1 MKTSVAILPLILAAA
16 SAAAGTPALAQSHAG
31 HTMPAPVRQALP
43 EGCVARGSPTAD
55 ASRTGMPGA
64 PTCPTGA
71 VPVRLQAPALPAG
84 HDMST
89 MGQTPAPAAASA
101 RAGHDMSAMG
111 QTQPAPAAAS
121 PHAGHDMSTMGQTP
135 PAAAMPAGHDMSTMG
150 QAQPA
155 PAMPAGHDMSTMGQ
169 TQPAPAMPAMPA
181 GHGMSTMRQTQ
192 PTPAAAS
199 PHAGHDM
206 STMGQAQPAPAMP
219 AGHEMST
226 MRQTQPAPAAASPHA
241 GHDMSTMGQ
250 TPPAAAM
257 PAVHDMSTM
266 GQTPPA
272 AAMPAGHDMS
282 TMGQTQPAPAAASPH
297 AGHDMSTMGQ
307 MPAGHDM
314 SGMAVPPNVPTSAD
328 NPGRPP
334 ETPAPAGATSGPT
347 NAADLLFDP
356 AEMAAARAQ
365 LRVEHGNVRTT
376 AVILDQLEA
385 TFGDDEEGYAWNA
398 QGWSGGD
405 INRFWWKSEG
415 EGAFGGEVEEAE
427 IQALYS
433 RAFRPF
439 FDFQTGLRQT
449 YRPEGDRT
457 DLVVG
462 IQGLAPYWFE
472 VDGAVFLSN
481 KGELTARGEAEYD
494 QRITN
499 RWIVQPRAEVVLS
512 AEDIPELR
520 IGSGLS
526 SLQVGARLRY
536 EFRKEF
542 APYVGVE
549 WTRSF
554 GNTADF
560 LEADGRS
567 AEDTRLVVGIRAWF

>member
-1 MKTSVAILPLILAAA
+1 MKTSVAVLPLILAAA

-31 HTMPAPVRQALP
+31 HATPAPVRQTLP
-43 EGCVARGSPTAD
+43 EGCVARGSSTAD
-55 ASRTGMPGA
+55 ASRIGTAGA

-71 VPVRLQAPALPAG
+71 VPVRLQAG
-84 HDMST
+84 
-89 MGQTPAPAAASA
+89 
-101 RAGHDMSAMG
+101 
-111 QTQPAPAAAS
+111 
-121 PHAGHDMSTMGQTP
+121 
-135 PAAAMPAGHDMSTMG
+135 AMPAGHDMSTMG
-150 QAQPA
+150 QTRPA
-155 PAMPAGHDMSTMGQ
+155 PAMPAGHDMSTMPQTQPAPAAASRHAGHDMSTMGQ
-169 TQPAPAMPAMPA
+169 TQPAPAMP
-181 GHGMSTMRQTQ
+181 
-192 PTPAAAS
+192 
-199 PHAGHDM
+199 
-206 STMGQAQPAPAMP
+206 
-219 AGHEMST
+219 
-226 MRQTQPAPAAASPHA
+226 
-241 GHDMSTMGQ
+241 
-250 TPPAAAM
+250 
-257 PAVHDMSTM
+257 
-266 GQTPPA
+266 
-272 AAMPAGHDMS
+272 
-282 TMGQTQPAPAAASPH
+282 

-314 SGMAVPPNVPTSAD
+314 SGMAMPPDVPTSAN

-334 ETPAPAGATSGPT
+334 EAPAPAGAASGPA

-365 LRVEHGNVRTT
+365 LLVEHGNVRTT
-376 AVILDQLEA
+376 AVIIDQLEA
-385 TFGDDEEGYAWNA
+385 TFGDDEEGYAWDA
-398 QGWSGGD
+398 QGWTGGD

-415 EGAFGGEVEEAE
+415 EGAFDGEVEEAE

-472 VDGAVFLSN
+472 VDAAAFLSN
-481 KGELTARGEAEYD
+481 KGELTARAEAEYD

-526 SLQVGARLRY
+526 TLQIGARLRY

-549 WTRSF
+549 WTKSF

-567 AEDTRLVVGIRAWF
+567 SEDTRLVVGIRAWF